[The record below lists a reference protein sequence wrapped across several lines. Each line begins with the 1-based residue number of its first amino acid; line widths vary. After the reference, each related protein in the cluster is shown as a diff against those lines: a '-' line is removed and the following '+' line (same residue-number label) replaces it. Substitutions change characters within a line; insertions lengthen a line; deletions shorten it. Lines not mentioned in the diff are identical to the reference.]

1 MRAMVRH
8 EIATVFALISAG
20 RMRIATF
27 LFFLLAAFSACASE
41 FSEEYL
47 TDVWTA
53 DDGLPDSSVTAIA
66 QTPDGYLWVGTYNG
80 LVRFDG
86 MRFVTFDPA
95 NTPALAHARVRKLSV
110 DNQGT
115 LWINTFDG
123 SMTSLRQGEFAREW
137 NHEPGLDP
145 DAVLVSSVSNQ
156 VTFLL
161 HRGSLRRKP
170 QSNQPGIGWEDLYPT
185 NRSVGGL
192 CVADGTGTIWY
203 RSSDKHLL
211 RVSGSG
217 FAPLPPSS
225 GLAES
230 QINCMTTD
238 PQGRLWVGTDKE
250 IAMWDGTGFQIA

>member
-1 MRAMVRH
+1 MVRH
-8 EIATVFALISAG
+8 AIETVCALISAG
-20 RMRIATF
+20 RIRFVALIFFATF
-27 LFFLLAAFSACASE
+27 SVHASE

-47 TDVWTA
+47 TDVWTT

-110 DNQGT
+110 DDEGT

-123 SMTSLRQGEFAREW
+123 SMASLRQGEFAREW
-137 NHEPGLDP
+137 SGETGSLDP
-145 DAVLVSSVSNQ
+145 DATLVSSVSNQ

-170 QSNQPGIGWEDLYPT
+170 QSN
-185 NRSVGGL
+185 
-192 CVADGTGTIWY
+192 A
-203 RSSDKHLL
+203 
-211 RVSGSG
+211 
-217 FAPLPPSS
+217 
-225 GLAES
+225 
-230 QINCMTTD
+230 
-238 PQGRLWVGTDKE
+238 
-250 IAMWDGTGFQIA
+250 